1 MTAHPASFPMEAT
14 TDAKR
19 GRLWHGAPGLD
30 ISAAARTA
38 GMVRTC
44 GAAPRP
50 RGERTAP
57 CRNLAMRN
65 GRCWLH
71 GGRSTGPRTPE
82 GLERA
87 KRGGWK
93 HGERSAPVRARRR
106 ALNAILRAAAEALK
120 ADDWTPALEARLTAA
135 LAACDSAGV

>member
-1 MTAHPASFPMEAT
+1 MTEQPASLPMET
-14 TDAKR
+14 TTEAKR
-19 GRLWHGAPGLD
+19 GRLWHGAHGLD

-38 GMVRTC
+38 GLVRTC

-87 KRGGWK
+87 KRGRWK
-93 HGERSAPVRARRR
+93 HGERSAPVRARRK
-106 ALNAILRAAAEALK
+106 ALNALLRATAEALN
-120 ADDWTPALEARLTAA
+120 ADAWTMALEERLTSS
-135 LAACDSAGV
+135 LAACEGAGV